1 MLSKLSTARKI
12 IEHKLIS
19 NGWYAKKADKDFIIL
34 MYHGVDKVQDT
45 RFNQR
50 FYSRHNFEQQIA
62 AFKKH
67 FNILTYEDLVKGNM
81 SSKRTN
87 VLLTFDDG
95 YANNYTYALPLLDQY
110 NMHALYFV
118 TGVGSLAQK
127 VLWADAVDIVASY
140 MKDNAQV
147 KLNGITFDL
156 HKGAFANK
164 QLNMPLKTY
173 IKASDRSGYAEKEQ
187 LITQLL
193 AIYDF
198 TKSGELND
206 YWQLMTDQ
214 EINRASQSKNITIG
228 SHGFY
233 HNNLGSL
240 STADAVSE
248 VMQSKQYLEG
258 IIQKEVTTIGFPDG
272 SYTEELNDALYKKG
286 ITHQFLVEY
295 KYDDAGKRPYT
306 YDRVGLYPM
315 MGNNNELLYKI
326 LRS

>member
-1 MLSKLSTARKI
+1 
-12 IEHKLIS
+12 
-19 NGWYAKKADKDFIIL
+19 